1 MNHPEVNEVQAAKA
15 HAQAAQA
22 NGRPP
27 LISAQA
33 RELLN
38 LRRLP
43 AMLNVQ
49 QTAVLLGLA
58 EHDIPVLLNA
68 GLLKPLGDPQPN
80 AVKYFA
86 AVQVLELAGEIDV
99 LNNIRRAVSE
109 YWRGKNAVRSN
120 GEPRPCNSR
129 RLRNGQR

>member
-1 MNHPEVNEVQAAKA
+1 MNPGVNEVQAAKA
-15 HAQAAQA
+15 QTAQT
-22 NGRPP
+22 NVKPP

-68 GLLKPLGDPQPN
+68 GFLQSLGDPQPN

-86 AVQVLELAGEIDV
+86 AVQVLELAGEIAV

-109 YWRGKNAVRSN
+109 YWRGKNAMRHN
-120 GEPRPCNSR
+120 GEPRPCKSR

>member
-1 MNHPEVNEVQAAKA
+1 MNSVNEVMAAK
-15 HAQAAQA
+15 AQAAQA
-22 NGRPP
+22 NGKPP

-49 QTAVLLGLA
+49 QTATLLGLA

-68 GLLKPLGDPQPN
+68 CLLKPLGGAQPN

-86 AVQVLELAGEIDV
+86 SVQVLELAGEVAV
-99 LNNIRRAVSE
+99 LNQIRRAVSE
-109 YWRGKNAVRSN
+109 YWRGKNAARTNS
-120 GEPRPCNSR
+120 GSR
-129 RLRNGQR
+129 RQPIRHNRNSHQ